1 MQLDFSLTFQIQ
13 TKMAYLA
20 EVRLFMC
27 TENILGHHWEEN
39 GDLKEKEEGSSC

>member
-13 TKMAYLA
+13 TEIIYSA
-20 EVRLFMC
+20 EVRLFMR
-27 TENILGHHWEEN
+27 TENILGHRWEEN